1 MILEFTHR
9 TLPAHVFTARH
20 AHFERMR
27 AEVLPDDPP
36 YDLCS
41 AWAHFRQRPKRWRFT
56 TWVFWHHGRIAAE
69 ANLGFVDLPSNPHL
83 SHPYVSVEPELR
95 RHGIGARLLALAVAG
110 AVRERRQL
118 LITSTTDRVPAGRR
132 FAERYGFR
140 RGIET
145 HLNQLALTGLDRG
158 LMAHWITEAS
168 ERAADYV
175 VEIWDGLIPE
185 SDIVGFADLATVMNS
200 APRGRLTI
208 DDMKVTP
215 EMIRDSER
223 WLFADGSRRLTA
235 VARHPQSGE
244 LVGFTSLSWAP
255 KRAALV
261 WQGDTGVRPDHRNKG
276 LGRWLKAANA
286 RALLEANP
294 KARFLR
300 TGNADVN
307 APMLAIN
314 RQMGFRPLLASVGW
328 HANAL
333 AVAAHLRRARR
344 RLTYCRGG
352 PW

>member
-95 RHGIGARLLALAVAG
+95 RHGIGARLLSLAVAG
-110 AVRERRQL
+110 AIRERRQL

-132 FAERYGFR
+132 FAERHGFR

-158 LMAHWITEAS
+158 LMAHWITAAS

-223 WLFADGSRRLTA
+223 WLFADGSRRL
-235 VARHPQSGE
+235 
-244 LVGFTSLSWAP
+244 
-255 KRAALV
+255 
-261 WQGDTGVRPDHRNKG
+261 
-276 LGRWLKAANA
+276 KAANA

-294 KARFLR
+294 KTRFLR

-314 RQMGFRPLLASVGW
+314 RQMGFRPLLASVSW

-333 AVAAHLRRARR
+333 AVAAHLRTARR
-344 RLTYCRGG
+344 RLTYCRG
-352 PW
+352 

>member
-9 TLPAHVFTARH
+9 TLPPHMFTARH

-36 YDLCS
+36 YDLSS

-110 AVRERRQL
+110 AIRERRQL
-118 LITSTTDRVPAGRR
+118 LITSTTDGVPAGRR

-145 HLNQLALTGLDRG
+145 HLNQLALTGLDHG
-158 LMAHWITEAS
+158 LMAHWITAAS

-208 DDMKVTP
+208 DDMKITP

-223 WLFADGSRRLTA
+223 WLFADGSRRLTGSLA
-235 VARHPQSGE
+235 IRKVANLSDSRASPGPRSAPPSSG
-244 LVGFTSLSWAP
+244 
-255 KRAALV
+255 
-261 WQGDTGVRPDHRNKG
+261 
-276 LGRWLKAANA
+276 KATQASGQTIA
-286 RALLEANP
+286 TRALAAGSRPPMPELCSRPTRKPASC
-294 KARFLR
+294 
-300 TGNADVN
+300 
-307 APMLAIN
+307 APATPTST
-314 RQMGFRPLLASVGW
+314 RRCWQSTDRWASG
-328 HANAL
+328 HFS
-333 AVAAHLRRARR
+333 RA
-344 RLTYCRGG
+344 
-352 PW
+352 